1 MRYPVAVLAMPVRTK
16 MRGKRT
22 GPLLPSI
29 FCSEV
34 DSHGALG
41 GSTDPANVWYDVT
54 QGAFSF
60 PP

>member
-1 MRYPVAVLAMPVRTK
+1 MLAMPVRTE

-22 GPLLPSI
+22 GPLLPSV